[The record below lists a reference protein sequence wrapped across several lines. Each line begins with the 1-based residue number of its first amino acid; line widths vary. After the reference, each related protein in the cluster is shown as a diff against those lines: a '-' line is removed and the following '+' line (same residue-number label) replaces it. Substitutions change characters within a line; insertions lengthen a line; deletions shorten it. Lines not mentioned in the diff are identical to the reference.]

1 MPVLTDTATDCPVR
15 PKKPAADWP
24 PCAERWSNGVDWRTV
39 LWASGIH
46 AGALAA
52 PFCFTWKALLLTL
65 LLAYLTGGLGICL
78 GYHRLLTHGGFQTYR
93 PVRWL
98 LAWLGS
104 LAGEGP
110 PIFWV
115 GMHRKHHQ
123 YSDQPGD
130 PHSPHEGPWWSHMLW
145 LFPRPDWRAWD
156 ATLARYA
163 PDILRDPFMRM
174 LDGTFL
180 AWHLALG
187 LALFLFGWFGWGLA
201 TGVSFL
207 VWGMFVRMV
216 YVLHVTWLV
225 NSASHM
231 WGYRNYETPDNSR
244 NLWWVGLLAY
254 GEGWH
259 NNHHAFQR
267 GARHGHRWWEFDLT
281 YGAILV
287 LERLGLAWK
296 VVRDFPPDSRVKHRP
311 PAPCA
316 GGRAATVPEKPC
328 RSQRPSA

>member
-1 MPVLTDTATDCPVR
+1 MPILIDTTRPTH

-24 PCAERWSNGVDWRTV
+24 PYADRWSKGLDWRTV
-39 LWASGIH
+39 LWATAIH

-65 LLAYLTGGLGICL
+65 ALGYLTGGLGICL
-78 GYHRLLTHGGFQTYR
+78 GYHRLLTHGSFRTYR

-145 LFPRPDWRAWD
+145 LFPRPDWHAWH
-156 ATLARYA
+156 ASLARYA
-163 PDILRDPFMRM
+163 PDMLKEPFMRM
-174 LDGTFL
+174 LDRTFL

-187 LALFLFGWFGWGLA
+187 GALFALGWLGWDLA

-225 NSASHM
+225 NSASHI

-267 GARHGHRWWEFDLT
+267 GARHGRRWWEIDLT
-281 YGAILV
+281 YAVILV
-287 LERLGLAWK
+287 LERLGLAWN
-296 VVRDFPPDSRVKHRP
+296 VVRNVRPEARRRSTRRPAIPSP
-311 PAPCA
+311 PAPLPQA
-316 GGRAATVPEKPC
+316 GEG
-328 RSQRPSA
+328 S